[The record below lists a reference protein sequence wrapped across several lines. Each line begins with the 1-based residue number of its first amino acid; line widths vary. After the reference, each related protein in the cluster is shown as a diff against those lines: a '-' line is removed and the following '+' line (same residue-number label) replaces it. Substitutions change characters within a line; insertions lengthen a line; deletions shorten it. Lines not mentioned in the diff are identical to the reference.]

1 MHKTYKIV
9 LASLL
14 SIFLLSSCGEYVRV
28 QKSNDIMEK
37 LSYAKKYYNTKKYSR
52 TIELLEEIT
61 PYFKGR
67 NEAEQVDYLL
77 ADSYFQSKNYD
88 FAHQYFRKY
97 YSSHPTGEY
106 QEYARYMSGYALFLH
121 SPDVR
126 LDQAMSLEAI
136 NELQLYLDYYPTG
149 TYADE
154 AKKILFELQEK
165 LAQKELLAAKLY
177 YNLGNYLFNNYL
189 SCIITSRN
197 AIKDYPYS
205 KYKEEFSYL
214 ILASLYETA
223 YNSIES
229 KKGERVRELR
239 DEYYSYLNE
248 YPDGA
253 FLKQTVKFKNF
264 IDKMLPQ
271 DDDLVEAEETT
282 KEDTAEEKA

>member
-1 MHKTYKIV
+1 MHKTHKIV

-14 SIFLLSSCGEYVRV
+14 SIALLSSCGEYVRV

-37 LSYAKKYYNTKKYSR
+37 LSYAKKYYNTKKYNR

-67 NEAEQVDYLL
+67 SEAEQVNYML
-77 ADSYFQSKNYD
+77 AESYFKSKNYD
-88 FAHQYFRKY
+88 FSHQYFRQY
-97 YSSHPTGEY
+97 YTSHPTGEH
-106 QEYARYMSGYALFLH
+106 QEYARYMSGYALFLN

-136 NELQLYLDYYPTG
+136 NELQLYLDYFPTG
-149 TYADE
+149 AYADD

-165 LAQKELLAAKLY
+165 LALKELLAARLY

-205 KYKEEFSYL
+205 QYKEEFSYL
-214 ILASLYETA
+214 ILASLYEIA
-223 YNSIES
+223 YNSVES

-248 YPDGA
+248 YPNGA
-253 FLKQTVKFKNF
+253 FIKQTAKFKSF

-271 DDDLVEAEETT
+271 DDDLVDAEEAT
-282 KEDTAEEKA
+282 KEETAEEKA